1 MEVPSSEH
9 LKISLDLLNML
20 AISLVKSNWQWGTQN
35 LINNMTLLIFLIY
48 SFMMQFLTQMK
59 APLFEV
65 KCLKMSAQLQ

>member
-1 MEVPSSEH
+1 MR
-9 LKISLDLLNML
+9 
-20 AISLVKSNWQWGTQN
+20 
-35 LINNMTLLIFLIY
+35 LLIFLIY